1 MNTFTQ
7 YLAES
12 VDTEYSK
19 FLKNLAK
26 IEYLTDRT
34 YGYVEELED
43 RIVDG
48 KPLDSVFRKFDPVA
62 AAVFAYANKDKAGRY
77 EIESKQ
83 ALETLKKYTELKS
96 RYQEKAKCFTAALNC
111 VAKGDKQEDA
121 VKKLVAATKKLKYFD
136 IKKGTYTVNFFDQV
150 TAKDILHQIDH
161 FKGLVQIHGAMDLNV
176 VFENGKVR
184 KVYF

>member
-48 KPLDSVFRKFDPVA
+48 KPLDPVFRKFDPVA
-62 AAVFAYANKDKAGRY
+62 AAVFAYASKDKAGRY

-136 IKKGTYTVNFFDQV
+136 IKKGTYTVNFFDSV